1 MWTLLK
7 RNQMTDTSLQHR
19 FDTSQLDTII
29 IGRVEPSIYAFSTET
44 VPNYLKVGDTYRPVE
59 TRLDEWRKFFPNL
72 RKEYQD
78 SARIDEDTLFRDFA
92 VHTFLT
98 DVRKRYRLQPND
110 FPNIPHYSKEFFRDA
125 SIEDVKDAIQDIHRS
140 AMAKDGRYTFYNTD
154 YLPATRTY
162 DRTEDYKPRPNQEE
176 AINCFRS
183 AIKAGRDNLLLYAVM
198 RFGKSF
204 TSMCCALDAK
214 AKFVIIVSAKAD
226 VKEEWKK
233 TVESHVLFADYIFAD
248 AESLDRKENLISST
262 LADGKRIV
270 LFLTLQDLQGE
281 EIKKRHA
288 EVFNKQSDLL
298 IIDETHFG
306 ARAEKYGKVLENFG
320 LKRAEA
326 AVETAGSFGD
336 FIKEGDEE
344 NVKQLN
350 SKVRIHLSG
359 TPYRILMSGEFSK
372 EDIIAFC
379 QFSDIVEEQ
388 KKWDEEHLLSDE
400 DNSGKAVKE
409 WDNPYYGFP
418 QMIRFAFNPNESSR
432 KRIEELR
439 SEGKSASLSDLLRP
453 VSIQKT
459 NDGAHKKFVYE
470 AEVLDLLK
478 VIDGS
483 KEDENIL
490 GFLDYDKIKDG
501 KMCRH
506 IVCVL
511 PFRASCDA
519 FESLIVTN
527 RSEFKNLSSYEIIN
541 IAGVDN
547 ETLFPDTA
555 SVKSRIAELERLGK
569 KTITLT
575 VNRMLTG
582 STVEQW
588 DTMLYLKNTASPQ
601 EYDQAIFRLQ
611 NQYIQTYK
619 PEGFN
624 EVIKFNMKPQ
634 TLLVDFDPARM
645 FELQELRSQFYNIN
659 TDKKGNLKLEQR
671 LEKELEISPIIVVNK
686 DKLEEVTPT
695 NILDAIREYSKDRS
709 VLDEAWDIPVD
720 LGLLSN
726 EDIQNAI
733 KDLNPID
740 SSKGL
745 EFKPNE
751 GPGDDFD
758 DPGEGSDE
766 LPKPNANDNGGDNG
780 QSHEGGDEENE
791 ESELKKKLSTYYS
804 MILFFAFLT
813 KSEVKSVD
821 DIINALYSEREH
833 MRDNRRI
840 ANSLG
845 IKLSILRII
854 RNRMYP
860 FYLSKL
866 DYKIQNINSLMRDDS
881 LPPLE
886 RAERAMK
893 KFGRLSISEIVTPAF
908 LADDVVSSLPI
919 QEYKSERFLDIAAK
933 QGEFACALYKRFG
946 EASKERIY
954 SLPTSR
960 ISYELTR
967 KIYELLGLPTVNVI
981 DSFVT
986 YDLRTNPDKIKIL
999 NNMKFD
1005 AIVGNPPYQEMG
1017 GSGGNNDAPIY
1028 QDFAHIA
1035 TSLSPKYICLV
1046 IKAAWF
1052 SSGRDNLLSDFRNYM
1067 LTSGHIQ
1074 KLTVYTNSSVLFSND
1089 VEIKGGC
1096 CYYLENKDYKG
1107 PCDYTIHDQGE
1118 TTTMSRNLDALDV
1131 LIREPKISAI
1141 VEKVLAQCKG
1151 QEMVDSIISS
1161 DTPFGVSS
1169 NPKAS
1174 KKNPLKVYP
1183 TKSPSHDL
1191 LLYHIEKGKRKIEY
1205 IPKSAITKNVQDIER
1220 PKVFITGAGGSGTD
1234 KKVMG
1239 TPIVAPKHS
1248 VCSQSFLYAAFDSDE
1263 EAQNFNKYIYTKF
1276 FRILLAALKITQSA
1290 SCRFY
1295 RLIPMQDYTDK
1306 SDINWNTDVSNI
1318 DVQLFKKYNFSRED
1332 ILFINERISDM

>member
-1 MWTLLK
+1 MSISLK
-7 RNQMTDTSLQHR
+7 RKNMTGISSSIHS
-19 FDTSQLDTII
+19 FDTSQLDSII

-59 TRLDEWRKFFPNL
+59 TRLDEWRTYFPNL
-72 RKEYQD
+72 KKEFQD

-92 VHTFLT
+92 VHAFLT
-98 DVRKRYRLQPND
+98 DVRKRFRLQPND
-110 FPNIPHYSKEFFRDA
+110 FPDIPYYSKEFFRDA
-125 SIEDVKDAIQDIHRS
+125 SIEDVKDAIQDIHQS
-140 AMAKDGRYTFYNTD
+140 AAAKDGRYTFYSTD

-162 DRTEDYKPRPNQEE
+162 DRVEDYKPRPNQEE
-176 AINCFRS
+176 AIDSFHS
-183 AIKAGRDNLLLYAVM
+183 AVKAGRNNLLLYAVM

-233 TVESHVLFADYIFAD
+233 TVESHVLFADYVFAD
-248 AESLDRKENLISST
+248 AESLDRKQKLISST
-262 LADGKRIV
+262 LAEGKRIV
-270 LFLTLQDLQGE
+270 LFLTLQDLQGD

-288 EVFNKQSDLL
+288 EVFDLQSDLL

-306 ARAEKYGKVLENFG
+306 ARAEKYGKVLEGFG
-320 LKRAEA
+320 LRKAEA
-326 AVETAGSFGD
+326 AVETAGKFGD

-344 NVKQLN
+344 TVKQLDT
-350 SKVRIHLSG
+350 KIRIHLSG

-388 KKWDEEHLLSDE
+388 KRWDEEHLLNDE
-400 DNSGKAVKE
+400 DKNGKAVKE

-439 SEGKSASLSDLLRP
+439 SEGKSASLSDLFRP
-453 VSIQKT
+453 ASIQKSE
-459 NDGAHKKFVYE
+459 NGAHKKFIYE
-470 AEVLDLLK
+470 QEVLDLLK

-483 KEDENIL
+483 KKDENIL
-490 GFLDYDKIKDG
+490 GFLDYDKIKEG

-519 FESLIVTN
+519 LEDLISSN
-527 RSEFKNLSSYEIIN
+527 RPVFWNLSSYEIIN

-547 ETLFPDTA
+547 ENLFPDTA
-555 SVKSRIAELERLGK
+555 SVKSRIAELERIGK

-588 DTMLYLKNTASPQ
+588 DTMLYLKNTTSPQ

-611 NQYIQTYK
+611 NQYIRTYK
-619 PEGFN
+619 PEGSN

-659 TDKKGNLKLEQR
+659 TDKKGNLR
-671 LEKELEISPIIVVNK
+671 LEKRLAKELEISPIIVVNK

-695 NILDAIREYSKDRS
+695 NILDAIREYSKDKS

-720 LGLLSN
+720 NGLLAN
-726 EDIQNAI
+726 DDIQNAI

-766 LPKPNANDNGGDNG
+766 LPKPGSDNNRTDTG
-780 QSHEGGDEENE
+780 SHVDESDDDR
-791 ESELKKKLSTYYS
+791 SEMSKKLSTYYS

-813 KSEVKSVD
+813 KSAVKSLD
-821 DIINALYSEREH
+821 DIINALYSEQEH

-840 ANSLG
+840 ANNLG
-845 IKLSILRII
+845 IKLSVLRII
-854 RNRMYP
+854 QRRMYP

-908 LADDVVSSLPI
+908 LADEVVSQLPI
-919 QEYKSERFLDIAAK
+919 KPYKSERFLDIAAK

-946 EASKERIY
+946 DEAKDRII

-967 KIYELLGLPTVNVI
+967 KIYEMLGLPTVNVI
-981 DSFVT
+981 DSFLT
-986 YDLRTNPDKIKIL
+986 YDLRNNPDKIKIL

-1035 TSLSPKYICLV
+1035 TALSPKYISLV

-1052 SSGRDNLLSDFRNYM
+1052 SSGRENLLSDFRRYM

-1107 PCDYTIHDQGE
+1107 KCDYTIHDQGE
-1118 TTTMSRNLDALDV
+1118 TTTISRNLDALDV
-1131 LIREPKISAI
+1131 LIREPKISTI
-1141 VEKVLAQCKG
+1141 VERVLSKCKG

-1174 KKNPLKVYP
+1174 KKNPLKVYS

-1191 LLYHIEKGKRKIEY
+1191 LLYHIERGQRKIEY
-1205 IPKSAITKNVQDIER
+1205 IPKNTITKNAQDIEK

-1239 TPIVAPKHS
+1239 IPIVAPKHS
-1248 VCSQSFLYAAFDSDE
+1248 VCSQSFLYAAFDTDE

-1290 SCRFY
+1290 SSRFY
-1295 RLIPMQDYTDK
+1295 RLIPMQDYTNK
-1306 SDINWNTDVSNI
+1306 SDINWNTDISNI
-1318 DVQLFKKYNFSRED
+1318 DEQLFNKYSITEEERV
-1332 ILFINERISDM
+1332 FINGRISDM

>member
-1 MWTLLK
+1 MLTLLK
-7 RNQMTDTSLQHR
+7 RNQMTGTSLQHR

-78 SARIDEDTLFRDFA
+78 SARIDDDTLFRDFA

-204 TSMCCALDAK
+204 TSMCCALDAE

-262 LADGKRIV
+262 LADAKRIV

-320 LKRAEA
+320 LRRAEA
-326 AVETAGSFGD
+326 AVETAGCFGD

-483 KEDENIL
+483 KDDENIL

-555 SVKSRIAELERLGK
+555 SVKSRIAELERLGR

-619 PEGFN
+619 PEGSN

-758 DPGEGSDE
+758 DPCEGSDK

-780 QSHEGGDEENE
+780 QSHEGGDEDNE

-821 DIINALYSEREH
+821 DIINVLYSEQEH

-908 LADDVVSSLPI
+908 LADDVVSLLPI
-919 QEYKSERFLDIAAK
+919 QEYNSERFLDIAAK

-946 EASKERIY
+946 EAAKDRIY

-999 NNMKFD
+999 NNMKFE
-1005 AIVGNPPYQEMG
+1005 AIVGNPPYQLMDG
-1017 GSGGNNDAPIY
+1017 GAGASSIPIY
-1028 QDFAHIA
+1028 NDFVDAAKKASRKFI
-1035 TSLSPKYICLV
+1035 SV
-1046 IKAAWF
+1046 IMPSRWMTG
-1052 SSGRDNLLSDFRNYM
+1052 GRGLEQFRLEMLSDN
-1067 LTSGHIQ
+1067 HIS
-1074 KLTVYTNSSVLFSND
+1074 KLYDYNNANVCFSN
-1089 VEIKGGC
+1089 VEIKGGV
-1096 CYYLENKDYKG
+1096 CYFLRDITKSYNECEIHYFTADNVEQISFRALSTVNGVYIRDGRLLSIIEKVSKKGESSFSELVSSMKPYGLRGDFFKDPGKYG
-1107 PCDYTIHDQGE
+1107 
-1118 TTTMSRNLDALDV
+1118 L
-1131 LIREPKISAI
+1131 PKIYKNKPKGECYSI
-1141 VEKVLAQCKG
+1141 LGLDEKQHRV
-1151 QEMVDSIISS
+1151 I
-1161 DTPFGVSS
+1161 
-1169 NPKAS
+1169 
-1174 KKNPLKVYP
+1174 
-1183 TKSPSHDL
+1183 
-1191 LLYHIEKGKRKIEY
+1191 RY
-1205 IPKSAITKNVQDIER
+1205 IPKTYPLPKSDCLNDYKIFVPRNFGEGRMGDTPYNEAIAVPGELCTETFVQIGPFKTITEMENCVRYMKTNFFRLLLCIKKNDQ
-1220 PKVFITGAGGSGTD
+1220 GAGRGVYEFIPLQDFSHEWTD
-1234 KKVMG
+1234 DLLF
-1239 TPIVAPKHS
+1239 
-1248 VCSQSFLYAAFDSDE
+1248 Q
-1263 EAQNFNKYIYTKF
+1263 KYN
-1276 FRILLAALKITQSA
+1276 LSE
-1290 SCRFY
+1290 
-1295 RLIPMQDYTDK
+1295 D
-1306 SDINWNTDVSNI
+1306 DINIINTLI
-1318 DVQLFKKYNFSRED
+1318 KP
-1332 ILFINERISDM
+1332 M

>member
-1 MWTLLK
+1 MHNPMTGTPSSNSRIDTALL
-7 RNQMTDTSLQHR
+7 DS
-19 FDTSQLDTII
+19 II

-59 TRLDEWRKFFPNL
+59 TRLNEWRKFFPKL
-72 RKEYQD
+72 KKEYED
-78 SARIDEDTLFRDFA
+78 SARIDDDTLFRDFA
-92 VHTFLT
+92 VHAFLT

-110 FPNIPHYSKEFFRDA
+110 IPGIPHYSKEFFKDA
-125 SIEDVKDAIQDIHRS
+125 SIEDVKDAIDDIHRS
-140 AMAKDGRYTFYNTD
+140 AKAKDGRYTFYNTD

-162 DRTEDYKPRPNQEE
+162 DRVEDYKPRPNQEE
-176 AINCFRS
+176 AINSFHS
-183 AIKAGRDNLLLYAVM
+183 AVKAGRNNLLLYAVM

-204 TSMCCALDAK
+204 TSMCCALDVN

-233 TVESHVLFADYIFAD
+233 TVESHVFFSEYIFAD
-248 AESLDRKENLISST
+248 AESLERRQKLVSST

-281 EIKKRHA
+281 DIKKRHA
-288 EVFNKQSDLL
+288 EVFNLKSDLL

-306 ARAEKYGKVLENFG
+306 ARAEKYGKVLEGFG
-320 LKRAEA
+320 LKRAET
-326 AVETAGSFGD
+326 AVETSGSFGD

-344 NVKQLN
+344 AVKQIN

-388 KKWDEEHLLSDE
+388 KRWDNEHLLSDE
-400 DNSGKAVKE
+400 DNTGKVIKE

-432 KRIEELR
+432 KKIEELR
-439 SEGKSASLSDLLRP
+439 AEGKSASLSDLLRP
-453 VSIQKT
+453 LSIQKS
-459 NDGAHKKFVYE
+459 DDDSHKKFVYE
-470 AEVLDLLK
+470 QEVLDLLK

-519 FESLIVTN
+519 LEALLTAN
-527 RSEFKNLSSYEIIN
+527 CKAFKNLSSYEIIN

-547 ETLFPDTA
+547 ENLFPDTA
-555 SVKSRIAELERLGK
+555 SVKSRIAELERIGK

-588 DTMLYLKNTASPQ
+588 DTMLYLKNTTSPQ

-619 PEGFN
+619 PEGAE

-671 LEKELEISPIIVVNK
+671 LTKELEISPIIVVNK

-720 LGLLSN
+720 PGLLAN
-726 EDIQNAI
+726 DDIQNAI

-740 SSKGL
+740 STKGL

-766 LPKPNANDNGGDNG
+766 LPKPTNG
-780 QSHEGGDEENE
+780 QSGDADTGNSNGKEESE
-791 ESELKKKLSTYYS
+791 ESELRKKLSTYYS

-813 KSEVKSVD
+813 KSEVKSLV
-821 DIINALYSEREH
+821 DIINVLYSEQEH
-833 MRDNRRI
+833 QRDNRRI

-854 RNRMYP
+854 QRRMYP
-860 FYLSKL
+860 FFLSKL
-866 DYKIQNINSLMRDDS
+866 DYKIQNINSLMRDSS

-893 KFGRLSISEIVTPAF
+893 KFGRLSVSEIVTPAF
-908 LADDVVSSLPI
+908 LADDVVKQLPI
-919 QEYKSERFLDIAAK
+919 DSYNSERFLDIAAK

-946 EASKERIY
+946 DASRDRIY

-967 KIYELLGLPTVNVI
+967 KIYEMLGLPTVNVI
-981 DSFVT
+981 DSFNT

-999 NNMKFD
+999 SNMKFD

-1035 TSLSPKYICLV
+1035 TTLSPKYICLV

-1052 SSGRDNLLSDFRNYM
+1052 SSGRDNLLSDFRKYM
-1067 LTSGHIQ
+1067 LTSGRIQ
-1074 KLTVYTNSSVLFSND
+1074 KLTVYTNSSILFSND

-1096 CYYLENKDYKG
+1096 CYYLENKNYNG
-1107 PCDYTIHDQGE
+1107 SCEYTIHDQGE
-1118 TTTMSRNLDALDV
+1118 TTTISRNLNVLDV

-1141 VEKVLAQCKG
+1141 VEKVLTKCKG

-1205 IPKSAITKNVQDIER
+1205 IPKNAITKNAKDIER

-1239 TPIVAPKHS
+1239 IPIVAPKHS
-1248 VCSQSFLYAAFDSDE
+1248 VCSQSFLYAAFNTDE
-1263 EAQNFNKYIYTKF
+1263 EALNFNKYIYTKF

-1290 SCRFY
+1290 SSRFY

-1306 SDINWNTDVSNI
+1306 SDINWNSDISKI
-1318 DVQLFKKYNFSRED
+1318 DKQLFKKYGLSKED

>member
-1 MWTLLK
+1 LSISLK
-7 RNQMTDTSLQHR
+7 LKKMTGISSSKHR
-19 FDTSQLDTII
+19 FDISQLDSII

-59 TRLDEWRKFFPNL
+59 TRLDEWRKYFPNL
-72 RKEYQD
+72 KKEFQD

-92 VHTFLT
+92 VHAFLT
-98 DVRKRYRLQPND
+98 EVRKRFRLQPND
-110 FPNIPHYSKEFFRDA
+110 FPNIPYYSKEFFKDA
-125 SIEDVKDAIQDIHRS
+125 SIEDVKDAIQDIHLS
-140 AMAKDGRYTFYNTD
+140 AAAKDGRYTFYNTD
-154 YLPATRTY
+154 YLPATRIY
-162 DRTEDYKPRPNQEE
+162 DRVEDYKPRPNQEE
-176 AINCFRS
+176 AIVNFHS
-183 AIKAGRDNLLLYAVM
+183 AVKAGRNNLLLYAVM

-204 TSMCCALDAK
+204 TSMCCALDVEAK
-214 AKFVIIVSAKAD
+214 YVIIVSAKAD

-233 TVESHVLFADYIFAD
+233 TVESHVLFADYVFAD
-248 AESLDRKENLISST
+248 AESLDRKQKLISST
-262 LADGKRIV
+262 LAEGKRIV
-270 LFLTLQDLQGE
+270 LFLTLQDLQGD

-288 EVFNKQSDLL
+288 EVFDIKSDLL

-306 ARAEKYGKVLENFG
+306 ARAEKYGKVLEGFG
-320 LKRAEA
+320 LRKSEA
-326 AVETAGSFGD
+326 AIEIAGEFGD
-336 FIKEGDEE
+336 FIKDGDEE
-344 NVKQLN
+344 TVKKLDT
-350 SKVRIHLSG
+350 KIRIHLSG

-388 KKWDEEHLLSDE
+388 KRWDEEHLLNDE
-400 DNSGKAVKE
+400 DNNGKAVKE
-409 WDNPYYGFP
+409 WDNPYFGFP

-453 VSIQKT
+453 ASIQKSG
-459 NDGAHKKFVYE
+459 DDAHKKFIYE
-470 AEVLDLLK
+470 QEVLDLLK

-483 KEDENIL
+483 QEDENIL
-490 GFLDYDKIKDG
+490 GFLDYDKIKEG

-519 FESLIVTN
+519 LEHLISSN
-527 RSEFKNLSSYEIIN
+527 RKVFKNLSSYEIIN

-547 ETLFPDTA
+547 ENLFPDTA
-555 SVKSRIAELERLGK
+555 SVKSRIAELERIGK

-588 DTMLYLKNTASPQ
+588 DTMLYLKNTTSPQ

-619 PEGFN
+619 PEGSN

-659 TDKKGNLKLEQR
+659 TDKKGNLKLEKR
-671 LEKELEISPIIVVNK
+671 LAKELEISPIIVVNK

-695 NILDAIREYSKDRS
+695 NILDAIREYSKDKS

-720 LGLLSN
+720 IGLLAN
-726 EDIQNAI
+726 DDIQNAI

-758 DPGEGSDE
+758 DPGEGSNE
-766 LPKPNANDNGGDNG
+766 LPKAGSGNNRTDTGSHEDKSDNGN
-780 QSHEGGDEENE
+780 
-791 ESELKKKLSTYYS
+791 SEMSKKLSTYYS

-813 KSEVKSVD
+813 KSEVKSLD
-821 DIINALYSEREH
+821 DIINALYSEQEH
-833 MRDNRRI
+833 MLDNRRI
-840 ANSLG
+840 ANNLG
-845 IKLSILRII
+845 IKLSVLRII
-854 RNRMYP
+854 QRRMYP

-893 KFGRLSISEIVTPAF
+893 KFGRLSLSEIVTPPF
-908 LADDVVSSLPI
+908 LADDIVSLLPI
-919 QEYKSERFLDIAAK
+919 NKYRTEKFLDLASK

-946 EASKERIY
+946 ESAKDSIV

-967 KIYELLGLPTVNVI
+967 KIYEMMGMPVCNVI

-986 YDLRTNPDKIKIL
+986 YDLLTDTNKTEIL
-999 NNMKFD
+999 KNMTFD
-1005 AIVGNPPYQEMG
+1005 AIVGNPPYQLMDG
-1017 GSGGNNDAPIY
+1017 GAQSSAKPIYNIFVDIVKSLNPAYFSMITPARWYSGGKGLD
-1028 QDFAHIA
+1028 
-1035 TSLSPKYICLV
+1035 
-1046 IKAAWF
+1046 
-1052 SSGRDNLLSDFRNYM
+1052 DFRNRM
-1067 LTSGHIQ
+1067 LNDSSLRILHD
-1074 KLTVYTNSSVLFSND
+1074 YPDASECFTN
-1089 VEIKGGC
+1089 VEIKGGV
-1096 CYYLENKDYKG
+1096 CYYLWDRDNHGKCKVISHENG
-1107 PCDYTIHDQGE
+1107 IVTSSVERALLIEGCD
-1118 TTTMSRNLDALDV
+1118 V
-1131 LIREPKISAI
+1131 FIRYNEAI
-1141 VEKVLAQCKG
+1141 
-1151 QEMVDSIISS
+1151 SIIDKIRSKS
-1161 DTPFGVSS
+1161 EQTFDTVVSARKPFGLPGNFSDYRKTKNS
-1169 NPKAS
+1169 KHNLKIYAQKAIGYVA
-1174 KKNPLKVYP
+1174 KEQLLKGF
-1183 TKSPSHDL
+1183 
-1191 LLYHIEKGKRKIEY
+1191 EN
-1205 IPKSAITKNVQDIER
+1205 IPKWKIFMPEAI
-1220 PKVFITGAGGSGTD
+1220 GSGQMGSYKLKPILGEPNTVSTETY
-1234 KKVMG
+1234 VMIY
-1239 TPIVAPKHS
+1239 PS
-1248 VCSQSFLYAAFDSDE
+1248 DSKE
-1263 EAQNFNKYIYTKF
+1263 ICQNVISYINTKF
-1276 FRILLAALKITQSA
+1276 FHFLLSLKKITQHTTSKEYI
-1290 SCRFY
+1290 F
-1295 RLIPMQDYTDK
+1295 IPIQDFTHSWTDDMLFAK
-1306 SDINWNTDVSNI
+1306 YGLSDNEIN
-1318 DVQLFKKYNFSRED
+1318 
-1332 ILFINERISDM
+1332 FINNKISF

>member
-1 MWTLLK
+1 MTGIS
-7 RNQMTDTSLQHR
+7 NQHS
-19 FDTSQLDTII
+19 FDTTQLDRII

-72 RKEYQD
+72 KKEYQD

-92 VHTFLT
+92 VHSFLT

-110 FPNIPHYSKEFFRDA
+110 FPNISHYSKEFFRDA
-125 SIEDVKDAIQDIHRS
+125 SIQDVKDAIQDIHRS
-140 AMAKDGRYTFYNTD
+140 AKAKDGRYTFYNTD

-162 DRTEDYKPRPNQEE
+162 DRTEDYKPRPNQED
-176 AINCFRS
+176 AINSFHS

-248 AESLDRKENLISST
+248 AEALDRKDNLISST
-262 LADGKRIV
+262 LAEGKRIV

-281 EIKKRHA
+281 EIKKRHT
-288 EVFNKQSDLL
+288 EVFHKQSDLL

-326 AVETAGSFGD
+326 AVEIAGSFGD
-336 FIKEGDEE
+336 FINEGDEE
-344 NVKQLN
+344 SVKQLN

-459 NDGAHKKFVYE
+459 NNGAHKKFVYE
-470 AEVLDLLK
+470 TEVLDLLK

-490 GFLDYDKIKDG
+490 GFLDYDKIKEG

-519 FESLIVTN
+519 FEALIVN
-527 RSEFKNLSSYEIIN
+527 NHSEFKNLSSYEIIN

-547 ETLFPDTA
+547 ENLFPDTA

-588 DTMLYLKNTASPQ
+588 DTMLYLKNTSSPQ

-619 PEGFN
+619 PEGSS
-624 EVIKFNMKPQ
+624 EVIKFNLKPQ

-659 TDKKGNLKLEQR
+659 TDKKGNLKLEKR

-686 DKLEEVTPT
+686 DKLEEVTPA

-720 LGLLSN
+720 IGLLSN
-726 EDIQNAI
+726 DDIKEAI

-766 LPKPNANDNGGDNG
+766 LPKPHANDNGGNND
-780 QSHEGGDEENE
+780 QSHEGSDEDNE

-813 KSEVKSVD
+813 KSEVKSID
-821 DIINALYSEREH
+821 DIINVLYSEQEH
-833 MRDNRRI
+833 KRDNRRI

-845 IKLSILRII
+845 IKLSILKIL

-866 DYKIQNINSLMRDDS
+866 DYKIQNINSLMRDDT

-908 LADDVVSSLPI
+908 LADDVVSLLPI
-919 QEYKSERFLDIAAK
+919 QEYKSECFLDIAAK
-933 QGEFACALYKRFG
+933 QGEFACALYKRYG
-946 EASKERIY
+946 EAAKERIY

-999 NNMKFD
+999 DNMKFD
-1005 AIVGNPPYQEMG
+1005 AIVGNPPYQLMDG
-1017 GSGGNNDAPIY
+1017 GAGASSVPIY
-1028 QDFAHIA
+1028 NDFVEDA
-1035 TSLSPKYICLV
+1035 K
-1046 IKAAWF
+1046 KASQRFVSIIMPSRWMTG
-1052 SSGRDNLLSDFRNYM
+1052 GRGLEAFRDTMLSDK
-1067 LTSGHIQ
+1067 HIS
-1074 KLTVYTNSSVLFSND
+1074 KLYDYINANVCFAN
-1089 VEIKGGC
+1089 VEIKAGV
-1096 CYYLENKDYKG
+1096 CYFLRDSKQSFNECEIHYHTADNEVFVDTRPLETFNGVYIRDGRLLSILKKVLVRKENHFSDIVSSMKPYGLRGDFFRDPQKYGLPRIYKSPLKEDYYTIIGLDEKQHRVSRYVSTSYPIPKTDCLKDYKIFV
-1107 PCDYTIHDQGE
+1107 PRNFGE
-1118 TTTMSRNLDALDV
+1118 GRM
-1131 LIREPKISAI
+1131 
-1141 VEKVLAQCKG
+1141 G
-1151 QEMVDSIISS
+1151 
-1161 DTPFGVSS
+1161 DTPYNEILAKPGELCTETF
-1169 NPKAS
+1169 
-1174 KKNPLKVYP
+1174 
-1183 TKSPSHDL
+1183 
-1191 LLYHIEKGKRKIEY
+1191 
-1205 IPKSAITKNVQDIER
+1205 VQIGPFKTIGEMENCQAYM
-1220 PKVFITGAGGSGTD
+1220 K
-1234 KKVMG
+1234 
-1239 TPIVAPKHS
+1239 
-1248 VCSQSFLYAAFDSDE
+1248 
-1263 EAQNFNKYIYTKF
+1263 TKF
-1276 FRILLAALKITQSA
+1276 FRLLLCIKKNDQGAG
-1290 SCRFY
+1290 RGVYDF
-1295 RLIPMQDYTDK
+1295 IPLQDFNHVWTDK
-1306 SDINWNTDVSNI
+1306 LLNEKYEFNCEEVNLINHLI
-1318 DVQLFKKYNFSRED
+1318 KP
-1332 ILFINERISDM
+1332 M